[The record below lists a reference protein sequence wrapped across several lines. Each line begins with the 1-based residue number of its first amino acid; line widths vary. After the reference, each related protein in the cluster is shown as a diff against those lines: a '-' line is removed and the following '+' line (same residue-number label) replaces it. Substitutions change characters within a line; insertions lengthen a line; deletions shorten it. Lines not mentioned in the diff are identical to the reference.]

1 MAELYK
7 ALGDPIRLRILAMLN
22 VREACVCEMVERLP
36 VSQPAVSQHLRRLK
50 QAGLVRERRQKYW
63 MYYALRPDLP
73 APVAAQIRDL
83 PEDPED
89 VAWLKTHRVEDRC
102 AVGDET
108 AAWSATEPVGAPG
121 EAHIGSR
128 GREGRAGG

>member
-7 ALGDPIRLRILAMLN
+7 ALGDPIRLRILAMLK

-63 MYYALRPDLP
+63 TYYALRPDLP
-73 APVAAQIRDL
+73 ALVAAQIRDL
-83 PEDPED
+83 PDDAED

-108 AAWSATEPVGAPG
+108 AGWSPTEPGGAPG
-121 EAHIGSR
+121 EAQIVSPR
-128 GREGRAGG
+128 RKERAGG